1 MNFIEKII
9 ICYIFIVNITTLL
22 MFGLDKWKAK
32 NNKWRIPESTL
43 LILSLVGGSIGAFCG
58 IRLFHHKTLHKRFYI
73 GVPLILLLQILV
85 IAYFTLKFKVL

>member
-1 MNFIEKII
+1 
-9 ICYIFIVNITTLL
+9 

-32 NNKWRIPESTL
+32 NNKWRIHESTL